1 MDNYCLSFTIRR
13 SRDKQEK
20 ERANCSPAPLSRTTQ
35 VVFWDS
41 KWSIL
46 LKDRWQLE
54 QIFAACD
61 ACWFLRF
68 LTRNLNLNSFG
79 HSEHLVCIFLCIINT
94 AWKVSKY
101 RVFSG
106 PYFPAFR
113 LNTICKCLL
122 IFGRCF
128 IFWNIFHGQN
138 DHFEL
143 YILSLVSSD
152 NNFLGA
158 WMTVAIS
165 SYLNDFAGIITIH
178 F

>member
-1 MDNYCLSFTIRR
+1 MYKLFT
-13 SRDKQEK
+13 S
-20 ERANCSPAPLSRTTQ
+20 TT
-35 VVFWDS
+35 VKNNTGS
-41 KWSIL
+41 
-46 LKDRWQLE
+46 
-54 QIFAACD
+54 
-61 ACWFLRF
+61 FLRF
-68 LTRNLNLNSFG
+68 KMVSSFKRQVAAWTNLCSLWCMLILVFLIRNLNLNSFG
-79 HSEHLVCIFLCIINT
+79 HSEHLVCIFLCITNT
-94 AWKVSKY
+94 VWKVSKY

-158 WMTVAIS
+158 WTTVAIS
-165 SYLNDFAGIITIH
+165 SYLNDFAGIITIY